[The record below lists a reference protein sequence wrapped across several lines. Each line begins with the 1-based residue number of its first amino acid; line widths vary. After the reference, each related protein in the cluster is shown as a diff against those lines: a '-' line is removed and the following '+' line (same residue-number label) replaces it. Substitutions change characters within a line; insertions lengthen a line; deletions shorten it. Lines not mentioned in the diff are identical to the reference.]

1 MEEKFNSNEIVSD
14 DNNVTCYI
22 NGVEYIYGTPE
33 YEMAFAAFEG
43 EVADLMASEEAWFK
57 SNDPLTP
64 VQVLSNLLKAMIS
77 ETPAVIES
85 LPDEQIGRMQP
96 YFPSWETG
104 RDYAVGDLV
113 TYGDGNGTVYRC
125 LQEHASQDTWTPT
138 DAPSLWAKVL
148 TSATDILPWEQ
159 PSSTNP
165 YMSGDKVLW
174 DGKTWVSDIDNNVW
188 MPGVY
193 GWSEI

>member
-1 MEEKFNSNEIVSD
+1 MH
-14 DNNVTCYI
+14 YI
-22 NGVEYIYGTPE
+22 NGVPYEDGQE
-33 YEMAFAAFEG
+33 YEMALATFEG
-43 EVADLMASEEAWFK
+43 ELADAVASEEAWIK
-57 SNDPLTP
+57 SNEPLDP
-64 VQVLSNLLKAMIS
+64 VQVISILVKNVLPSLSELVSDDK
-77 ETPAVIES
+77 
-85 LPDEQIGRMQP
+85 IGRMQP
-96 YFPSWETG
+96 YLPTWTTDSS
-104 RDYAVGDLV
+104 YAVGDLV
-113 TYGDGNGTVYRC
+113 TYGEDFGTVYRC
-125 LQEHASQDTWTPT
+125 LQAHTSQDSWTPT

-174 DGKTWVSDIDNNVW
+174 DGKTWMSDIDNNVW